1 MATKKNTLE
10 INSDAFEK
18 MADKVNSNQ
27 DQLRLTHAVLV
38 DETCTY
44 SYSVRLESGE
54 NDIMTNECGR
64 QYHNDLKQAFRLFDG
79 HLGVITEQVDADE
92 VEDIDICDGTTDY
105 ATAKLGQLQVSDV
118 AIVGDIETGTVVL
131 KGIKILKTKKEIP
144 LKTPKQTFDDSD
156 YEFINELV
164 SATQNLI
171 QEITAY
177 HNGKSRPE
185 SQLDMFKQSD
195 STEILD

>member
-1 MATKKNTLE
+1 MAKKNTLE
-10 INSDAFEK
+10 INSDTFEK

-64 QYHNDLKQAFRLFDG
+64 QYHNDLKQAFELFDG

-92 VEDIDICDGTTDY
+92 VEDIDICDGKNKKASD
-105 ATAKLGQLQVSDV
+105 KLAQLQVNEV
-118 AIVGDIETGTVVL
+118 KINGNIETGSVVL
-131 KGIKILKTKKEIP
+131 SGVKILRSKEEIR
-144 LKTPKQTFDDSD
+144 LKTPKTSLDSD

-195 STEILD
+195 SPEVLD